1 MGNQSM
7 AFEPLRSWQPVA
19 AVTAMLAFVT
29 ACGGASHAPS
39 APSPVPVVSA
49 PQTKASLVIEKPSL
63 LVYPRQQGDP
73 FGYEGRFRLTETSG
87 NSGATI
93 QNVFLGNRNGGGDNT
108 GPICWRD
115 TLRVPP
121 GGTLDTFYTDDGSKW
136 LGYCGVWSGGSTQT
150 PTLQLAVTF
159 TDDDGRTST
168 VEAVVSVTK

>member
-1 MGNQSM
+1 MRNQSM
-7 AFEPLRSWQPVA
+7 AFEPVRSLRPVA

-29 ACGGASHAPS
+29 ACSGASQVPS
-39 APSPVPVVSA
+39 APSPSPVVSA

-63 LVYPRQQGDP
+63 LVYPQQQGDR

-87 NSGATI
+87 KSGATI
-93 QNVFLGNRNGGGDNT
+93 QNVFLGNLDGGGDNT

-150 PTLQLAVTF
+150 PTLRLAVTF

-168 VEAVVSVTK
+168 VQAVVSVAR